1 NLQRQEDPYEFESSM
16 SVCCL
21 NLNWSFDEKQAN
33 NPEPDIRVK
42 AERSEEQN
50 SQSLVLT
57 STNPQPKEM
66 YGQVCLFQVCP
77 VLLIRRSVSISAV
90 PDQLRG
96 IMEAPPV
103 TMMPVTGGTINM
115 MEYLLQGS
123 VLDHSL
129 ESLIHR
135 LRGLCDNMEPETFLD
150 HEMVFLLK
158 GQQASPFVL
167 RARRSMDRA
176 GAPWHL
182 RYLGQPEMGDKNR
195 HALVRNCVD
204 IATSEN
210 LTDFLMEMGFRMD
223 HEFVAKGHLFR
234 KGIMKIVVYKI
245 FRILVPGNTDS
256 TEALSLSY
264 LVELSVVAPAGQDM
278 VSDDMRNFAEQL
290 KPLVHLEKI
299 DPKRLIC
306 SIWEAEAGSVV
317 YRKDLQQQQQ
327 GGCLDGD
334 SPGAWNECNLETDG
348 GFHQ

>member
-1 NLQRQEDPYEFESSM
+1 M
-16 SVCCL
+16 
-21 NLNWSFDEKQAN
+21 
-33 NPEPDIRVK
+33 
-42 AERSEEQN
+42 
-50 SQSLVLT
+50 
-57 STNPQPKEM
+57 
-66 YGQVCLFQVCP
+66 
-77 VLLIRRSVSISAV
+77 
-90 PDQLRG
+90 
-96 IMEAPPV
+96 
-103 TMMPVTGGTINM
+103 
-115 MEYLLQGS
+115 
-123 VLDHSL
+123 

-299 DPKRLIC
+299 DPKRLM
-306 SIWEAEAGSVV
+306 
-317 YRKDLQQQQQ
+317 
-327 GGCLDGD
+327 
-334 SPGAWNECNLETDG
+334 
-348 GFHQ
+348 

>member
-1 NLQRQEDPYEFESSM
+1 
-16 SVCCL
+16 
-21 NLNWSFDEKQAN
+21 
-33 NPEPDIRVK
+33 
-42 AERSEEQN
+42 
-50 SQSLVLT
+50 
-57 STNPQPKEM
+57 
-66 YGQVCLFQVCP
+66 
-77 VLLIRRSVSISAV
+77 
-90 PDQLRG
+90 
-96 IMEAPPV
+96 MEAPPV
-103 TMMPVTGGTINM
+103 SMMPVTGGTINM

-129 ESLIHR
+129 ESLTHR

-299 DPKRLIC
+299 DPKRLM
-306 SIWEAEAGSVV
+306 
-317 YRKDLQQQQQ
+317 
-327 GGCLDGD
+327 
-334 SPGAWNECNLETDG
+334 
-348 GFHQ
+348 

>member
-1 NLQRQEDPYEFESSM
+1 
-16 SVCCL
+16 
-21 NLNWSFDEKQAN
+21 
-33 NPEPDIRVK
+33 
-42 AERSEEQN
+42 
-50 SQSLVLT
+50 
-57 STNPQPKEM
+57 
-66 YGQVCLFQVCP
+66 
-77 VLLIRRSVSISAV
+77 
-90 PDQLRG
+90 
-96 IMEAPPV
+96 
-103 TMMPVTGGTINM
+103 
-115 MEYLLQGS
+115 
-123 VLDHSL
+123 
-129 ESLIHR
+129 
-135 LRGLCDNMEPETFLD
+135 MEPETFLD

-167 RARRSMDRA
+167 RARRSMDRV

-210 LTDFLMEMGFRMD
+210 LTDFLTEMGFRMD

-245 FRILVPGNTDS
+245 FRNS

-299 DPKRLIC
+299 DPKRLM
-306 SIWEAEAGSVV
+306 
-317 YRKDLQQQQQ
+317 
-327 GGCLDGD
+327 
-334 SPGAWNECNLETDG
+334 
-348 GFHQ
+348 

>member
-1 NLQRQEDPYEFESSM
+1 
-16 SVCCL
+16 
-21 NLNWSFDEKQAN
+21 
-33 NPEPDIRVK
+33 
-42 AERSEEQN
+42 
-50 SQSLVLT
+50 
-57 STNPQPKEM
+57 
-66 YGQVCLFQVCP
+66 
-77 VLLIRRSVSISAV
+77 
-90 PDQLRG
+90 
-96 IMEAPPV
+96 
-103 TMMPVTGGTINM
+103 
-115 MEYLLQGS
+115 
-123 VLDHSL
+123 
-129 ESLIHR
+129 
-135 LRGLCDNMEPETFLD
+135 MEPETFLD

-176 GAPWHL
+176 GTPWHL

-234 KGIMKIVVYKI
+234 KGIMKIVVYKV
-245 FRILVPGNTDS
+245 FRILVPGNPDS

-299 DPKRLIC
+299 DPKRLM
-306 SIWEAEAGSVV
+306 
-317 YRKDLQQQQQ
+317 
-327 GGCLDGD
+327 
-334 SPGAWNECNLETDG
+334 
-348 GFHQ
+348 